1 MPVISLRFT
10 IIGIITDT
18 TGITI
23 IIVITIIITT
33 SDLALPTRELTRR
46 IRSYLQFGQLKFVEK
61 TMQRIGLTLTA
72 AVAVIAG
79 GTVADRL
86 QAAPIG
92 HPEGLRAAL
101 GSLDI
106 IEKAQVFVWQG
117 RRYCWY
123 DDGWHGPGFYWCGY
137 ARRHGLG
144 WGGGSGWHGWQ
155 RGVQPEGG
163 KPEGRKSEG
172 RKSHGAQ
179 PEGAKPEGRKPE
191 GAQPQGGK
199 PEGGKP
205 QGAQPQGGKSEG
217 AQPQGGKPEGG
228 QPKGGESQG
237 GQNK

>member
-1 MPVISLRFT
+1 MPVISLRFI

-23 IIVITIIITT
+23 IIATGITIIIVIITT
-33 SDLALPTRELTRR
+33 SDLALPTRGSLRGEFAR
-46 IRSYLQFGQLKFVEK
+46 IMQFGQLKFVEK

-72 AVAVIAG
+72 AVALIAA

-92 HPEGLRAAL
+92 PPEGLRAAL
-101 GSLDI
+101 GSLAI
-106 IEKAQVFVWQG
+106 IENAQVFVWQG

-123 DDGWHGPGFYWCGY
+123 DDGWRGPGFYWCGY

-155 RGVQPEGG
+155 QGVQPEGG
-163 KPEGRKSEG
+163 KPEGGK
-172 RKSHGAQ
+172 
-179 PEGAKPEGRKPE
+179 
-191 GAQPQGGK
+191 PQGGK
-199 PEGGKP
+199 
-205 QGAQPQGGKSEG
+205 PQGGKSEG

-228 QPKGGESQG
+228 KPEGGKPEGGQPKGGEPQG

>member
-1 MPVISLRFT
+1 MPLISLQFI

-33 SDLALPTRELTRR
+33 SDLALPTRGSLRGEFTR
-46 IRSYLQFGQLKFVEK
+46 ILQFGQSRFEEE

-72 AVAVIAG
+72 AVALIAG

-92 HPEGLRAAL
+92 PPEGLRAAL
-101 GSLDI
+101 GSLDT
-106 IEKAQVFVWQG
+106 IEKAQAFVWQG

-144 WGGGSGWHGWQ
+144 WGGGAGWHGWQ
-155 RGVQPEGG
+155 QGVQPEGG
-163 KPEGRKSEG
+163 KPEGRK
-172 RKSHGAQ
+172 
-179 PEGAKPEGRKPE
+179 PEGRKPE
-191 GAQPQGGK
+191 GGKPEGGKSQDAQPRGAQPQGGK

-205 QGAQPQGGKSEG
+205 EGGKSQGGKSEG
-217 AQPQGGKPEGG
+217 GQPQGG
-228 QPKGGESQG
+228 QPKGGEPQG

>member
-1 MPVISLRFT
+1 
-10 IIGIITDT
+10 
-18 TGITI
+18 
-23 IIVITIIITT
+23 
-33 SDLALPTRELTRR
+33 
-46 IRSYLQFGQLKFVEK
+46 
-61 TMQRIGLTLTA
+61 MQRIGLTLTA
-72 AVAVIAG
+72 AVALIAG

-92 HPEGLRAAL
+92 PPEGLRAAL

-106 IEKAQVFVWQG
+106 IEKAQVFLWQG

-155 RGVQPEGG
+155 QGVQPEGG
-163 KPEGRKSEG
+163 KPEGRKPEG
-172 RKSHGAQ
+172 RKSQGAQ
-179 PEGAKPEGRKPE
+179 PEGGKPEGRKPQ
-191 GAQPQGGK
+191 GAQPQGGQ

-205 QGAQPQGGKSEG
+205 QGAQPQGG
-217 AQPQGGKPEGG
+217 QPQGGKPEGG
-228 QPKGGESQG
+228 KSEGGKSEGGQPQGGQPKGGEPQG